1 MPVYRYRRKA
11 YTFPLWCT
19 LKKSLSKPGFILSI
33 QKENVKSGEILD
45 LKVILQLYQFIKPY
59 IAWFY
64 LLVFLTIAL
73 AVLAPTRPF
82 FIQIAI
88 DDYVAVGD
96 RDGLIRTIY
105 ILVGLMV
112 VQAVVQFAHTYLS
125 GWVGQVIIRDIR
137 IRLYQHLLRMKLK
150 FFDNT
155 PIGRL
160 VTRNVS
166 DVETLADVFSEGLAA
181 IIGDMLQLLTI
192 LGVMFY
198 IDWKL
203 TLVSLCTFPFLVIST
218 YIFKEKMKVAF
229 NEVRNAVANL
239 NTFLQEHITGMSIV
253 QIFNRE
259 EEEFEKFKDINRE
272 HRRAHLKSVFYNSIY
287 FPVAE
292 IIQAIG
298 IGMVVWYGASG
309 VLDLDIKVGVLISF
323 IMYLQLFFR
332 PIRMI
337 ADRFNT
343 LQMGVVS
350 SARIFKLL
358 NSQEHIV
365 NEGSHAP
372 ERINGKINFDHV
384 WFAYNDEEWVLKDIN
399 FEVKHGETVAIV
411 GATGAGKSSVINLI
425 SRFYDIN
432 KGNIYID
439 DHDIRDFELGTLRK
453 HVGVVLQDVFLF
465 SDTIYY
471 NITLGNPSIS
481 REQVMYAAELV
492 GAKRFIERL
501 PGGLDYNVRERGATL
516 SVGQRQLI
524 SFVRAMVYNPE
535 IIILDEATSSVDT
548 ETEEMIQHAIDKMM
562 KGRTSI
568 IIAHRLSTIQKAN
581 KIIVLHQGEI
591 KEVGTHESLLMQEGY
606 YAQLHQM
613 QLKSMVN

>member
-1 MPVYRYRRKA
+1 M
-11 YTFPLWCT
+11 
-19 LKKSLSKPGFILSI
+19 SI
-33 QKENVKSGEILD
+33 QRENVKSGEILD
-45 LKVILQLYQFIKPY
+45 LKVIRQLYQFIKPY
-59 IAWFY
+59 VAWFY
-64 LLVFLTIAL
+64 LLVFLTVAL
-73 AVLAPTRPF
+73 ALLAPTRPY

-88 DDYVAVGD
+88 DDYVAIGD
-96 RDGLIRTIY
+96 KDGLIRTIY
-105 ILVGLMV
+105 ILVGLMLL
-112 VQAVVQFAHTYLS
+112 QALVQFAHTYLS

-137 IRLYQHLLRMKLK
+137 IKLYRHLLKMRLK

-181 IIGDMLQLLTI
+181 IIGDLLQLVTI
-192 LGVMFY
+192 LSVMFY

-272 HRRAHLKSVFYNSIY
+272 HRKAHLKSVFYNSIY

-298 IGMVVWYGASG
+298 IGLVVWYGASG
-309 VLDLDIKVGVLISF
+309 VLDLEIKVGVLISF

-358 NSQEHIV
+358 NSQENIA
-365 NEGSHAP
+365 NEGDYAP
-372 ERINGKINFDHV
+372 ERIQGKINFEHV
-384 WFAYNDEEWVLKDIN
+384 WFAYNEEEWVLKDIN

-425 SRFYDIN
+425 SRFYEIN

-439 DHDIRDFELGTLRK
+439 GRDIRDYEIGTLRK

-471 NITLGNPSIS
+471 NITLGNPSITK
-481 REQVMYAAELV
+481 EQVMYAAELV

-548 ETEEMIQHAIDKMM
+548 ETEEMIQNAIDKMM

-591 KEVGTHESLLMQEGY
+591 KEVGTHESLLTQEGY